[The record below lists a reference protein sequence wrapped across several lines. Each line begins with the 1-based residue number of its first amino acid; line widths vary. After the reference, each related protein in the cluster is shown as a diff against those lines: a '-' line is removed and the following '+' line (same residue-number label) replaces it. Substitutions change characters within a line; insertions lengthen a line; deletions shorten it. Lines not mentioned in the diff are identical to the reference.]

1 MMTVTTPDDIEAFFE
16 SDIAALRRRL
26 SHAGDRQ
33 QSLAAL
39 VVVLLLL
46 DMEPVDR
53 ERLLS
58 RLHGGVDREGRVTS

>member
-16 SDIAALRRRL
+16 SDIAAIRRRI
-26 SHAGDRQ
+26 SDAGDRQ

-53 ERLLS
+53 KRLLS
-58 RLHGGVDREGRVTS
+58 RLQGAADREGRATA